1 MVANC
6 DRTCPPILHVQ
17 RMMAAAV
24 AVAIGFSLSAAA
36 QTAPASKISA
46 DAQTYSSSAAYT
58 ESLNS
63 EALLGAAP
71 AAPLAY
77 ASPQYGGHNNNYPS
91 YNNYSSTWS
100 HIALDFGGGFT
111 APIGNDTTF
120 SQAALN
126 AGYISP
132 SEGWGYNINIGG
144 GWNFTKKLGALLEYQ
159 FNREN
164 MDNGYLNAFN
174 AAIGNTSTSSY
185 NNGGVGGNINT
196 WSLTLDPVYYLP
208 YSQGSG
214 FFVTGGGGFYRK
226 VTNFTESVC
235 GQEYF
240 YTICEA
246 STAYH
251 FSSNQGGLN
260 AGFGWYHKVFGP
272 DSNGKFYAEVRY
284 VWVDSPKA
292 DSSDYYQGEGTE
304 GLIPVTFGV
313 RF

>member
-6 DRTCPPILHVQ
+6 DRTCPPILPVR
-17 RMMAAAV
+17 RMMVAAV
-24 AVAIGFSLSAAA
+24 ALALGVSLSAAA

-46 DAQTYSSSAAYT
+46 DAQTYSSSTAYT
-58 ESLNS
+58 ASLSS

-71 AAPLAY
+71 AAPVAG

-100 HIALDFGGGFT
+100 HIAVDLGAGFT

-120 SQAALN
+120 SQTALN
-126 AGYISP
+126 DGYLSP

-144 GWNFTKKLGALLEYQ
+144 GWNFSKKFGALIEYQ

-174 AAIGNTSTSSY
+174 AAEGSSNTSGSSI
-185 NNGGVGGNINT
+185 GGNINT

-214 FFVTGGGGFYRK
+214 FFVTAGGGFYRK

-235 GQEYF
+235 GVEYF
-240 YTICEA
+240 YSYCENA
-246 STAYH
+246 TAYH
-251 FSSNQGGLN
+251 FSSNQGGFN
-260 AGFGWYHKVFGP
+260 GGFGWYHKVFGP

-304 GLIPVTFGV
+304 GLIPVTFGI